1 MTASIRT
8 SRRNKRL
15 PPLRGTFGASLK
27 AGLMGGF
34 AISLLL
40 TVYQIAPDFLQT
52 VLIPPALVIVWLV
65 TGIGA
70 AMLCHDKI
78 RNSHDGA
85 SVGMVAGIITG
96 LMGGITGMIIA
107 ALGLSFQFYGESL
120 FNEAL
125 TDTQIASLIEA
136 GFTNQLIILF
146 GSIMT
151 ALFTCGFGGIFI
163 AAILGR
169 IGGWLYPKFSR

>member
-8 SRRNKRL
+8 TNRNRRL
-15 PPLRGTFGASLK
+15 GPLRGTFGASLK
-27 AGLMGGF
+27 AGIMGGF

-78 RNSHDGA
+78 RNSGDGA

-96 LMGGITGMIIA
+96 FLGGITAMVMA
-107 ALGLSFQFYGESL
+107 ALGLSFQYYGESV
-120 FNEAL
+120 FTEAL
-125 TDTQIASLIEA
+125 TDTQIDTLINA
-136 GFTNQLIILF
+136 GFTNQLIILT
-146 GSIMT
+146 GSIVT
-151 ALFTCGFGGIFI
+151 AFFTCGFGGMLI
-163 AAILGR
+163 AALLGR
-169 IGGWLYPKFSR
+169 LGGWLYPKFSR